1 MEVTAKKAGAV
12 AVRPE
17 TDNGG
22 FPVAGNLRV
31 AQFVRLSMKLLP
43 VGLLVLT
50 LVSAGV
56 GRAQTSGT
64 CGAPFQASLKPGAS
78 LSIHS
83 RSAGIEIVGTDQAV
97 VRISCTVNHE
107 DEARDVSLRVSGDE
121 HVASLQVRGGP
132 SNNLHIRIEVP
143 RKTNLKVEMPAGEV
157 KISQVTGD
165 KGIELRAGDVSL
177 SGLVAAEYRRVNASV
192 GIGDLHA
199 PAFNV
204 AKDGFFRSFSTENS
218 SGEYHLSVHVTT
230 GSISL
235 E

>member
-1 MEVTAKKAGAV
+1 
-12 AVRPE
+12 
-17 TDNGG
+17 
-22 FPVAGNLRV
+22 
-31 AQFVRLSMKLLP
+31 MKLFST
-43 VGLLVLT
+43 GLLVLT
-50 LVSAGV
+50 FASAGI
-56 GRAQTSGT
+56 GRAQTLGT
-64 CGAPFQASLKPGAS
+64 CDAPFQVPLKAGAS

-83 RSAGIEIVGTDQAV
+83 RSAGIEIVGTDQAL
-97 VRISCTVNHE
+97 VRVSCTADHT
-107 DEARDVSLRVSGDE
+107 DEARDVSLRISGDE

-157 KISQVTGD
+157 KVSQVTGD
-165 KGIELRAGDVSL
+165 KLIELRAGDVSL
-177 SGLVAAEYRRVNASV
+177 TGLVAAEYRRVNASV

-218 SGEYHLSVHVTT
+218 GGEYRLSVHLTT

>member
-1 MEVTAKKAGAV
+1 MKL
-12 AVRPE
+12 
-17 TDNGG
+17 
-22 FPVAGNLRV
+22 FPVA
-31 AQFVRLSMKLLP
+31 
-43 VGLLVLT
+43 LLVLT
-50 LVSAGV
+50 LAGAGV
-56 GRAQTSGT
+56 GRAETSGA
-64 CGAPFQASLKPGAS
+64 CDAPFQAPLKPGAS

-83 RSAGIEIVGTDQAV
+83 RSAGIEIVGTDQALIRV
-97 VRISCTVNHE
+97 SCTLEHPE
-107 DEARDVSLRVSGDE
+107 EARDVSLRVSGDE

-143 RKTNLKVEMPAGEV
+143 RKTNLKVEMPAGEI
-157 KISQVTGD
+157 KLSQVTGD
-165 KGIELRAGDVSL
+165 KLIELHAGDVSL
-177 SGLVAAEYRRVNASV
+177 TGLVAADYRRANGSV

-218 SGEYHLSVHVTT
+218 GGEYRLSVHVTT